1 MIEPENPVPNIPKT
15 PASPPGLLPRNTQA
29 WLIGGV
35 SLLMVLVI
43 ALTGRNNPKEHS
55 AVSLQTAG
63 ADATTRRIE
72 DYRMRI
78 DQEAQK
84 LQLERARL
92 AQTQSV
98 LGQGPGTSGQPM
110 PAGPVPT
117 YSSRYAMPNSASE
130 DSLET
135 ERQKREYLSLFA
147 SNVALTFRATP
158 TPSASAA
165 TTTSPDTIARTVA
178 AYLARTSQPA
188 LPEPEPKAPQ
198 PAGKESIPTKTDRTK
213 ERDSEIDRADGPRH
227 RLFEGTVLETVLT
240 NRLDGSFSGPVNCMV
255 TTNVYSHNGQHLL
268 IPQGS
273 RVFGEVRK
281 IETFGEG
288 RLAVTFH
295 RLLMPDGYSVNLDQ
309 FRGLN
314 QIGETGL
321 KDQVNHHYMQTFG
334 VSLAIGAI
342 AGLSQAN
349 TSYGTNES
357 AADAYRQGAATSL
370 SQSSLRIL
378 DRYLNVLPTVTIRE
392 GHRVKI
398 YLSDDLLL
406 PAYDK
411 HRMEDNL

>member
-1 MIEPENPVPNIPKT
+1 MTEPENPVPNIPKT

-29 WLIGGV
+29 WLVGGI

-43 ALTGRNNPKEHS
+43 ALTGRNNPKEPPATS
-55 AVSLQTAG
+55 VQTAG
-63 ADATTRRIE
+63 VDATTRRIE

-92 AQTQSV
+92 AQTQS
-98 LGQGPGTSGQPM
+98 LGQEPGPSGQPM
-110 PAGPVPT
+110 PVGSVPA
-117 YSSRYAMPNSASE
+117 YSPPYALSNSAPE
-130 DSLET
+130 DSSGS
-135 ERQKREYLSLFA
+135 ERQKREYQSLFA
-147 SNVALTFRATP
+147 SNVALTLR
-158 TPSASAA
+158 PSAPPVASAA
-165 TTTSPDTIARTVA
+165 TTASPDTIARTVA
-178 AYLARTSQPA
+178 AYTALTSQQA
-188 LPEPEPKAPQ
+188 LAEAEPKAPQ
-198 PAGKESIPTKTDRTK
+198 TAGKESSTTKTDRTK
-213 ERDSEIDRADGPRH
+213 ERDSEIDRADGLRY

-255 TTNVYSHNGQHLL
+255 TTNVYSHNGQRLL

-273 RVFGEVRK
+273 RVLGEVRK
-281 IETFGEG
+281 IETFGEE

-295 RLLMPDGYSVNLDQ
+295 RLLMPDGYSVSLDQ
-309 FRGLN
+309 FHGLN

-321 KDQVNHHYMQTFG
+321 KDQVNHHYLQIFG

-349 TSYGTNES
+349 TSYGVNES

-398 YLSDDLLL
+398 FLSDDLLL
-406 PAYDK
+406 PAYDQ

>member
-1 MIEPENPVPNIPKT
+1 MTEPENPVPNIPKT

-29 WLIGGV
+29 WLVGGI

-43 ALTGRNNPKEHS
+43 ALTGRNNPKEHPAAS
-55 AVSLQTAG
+55 VQTAG
-63 ADATTRRIE
+63 VDATTRRIE
-72 DYRMRI
+72 EYRMRI
-78 DQEAQK
+78 DQEGQK

-92 AQTQSV
+92 AQTPSV
-98 LGQGPGTSGQPM
+98 LGQGPGSSGQPM
-110 PAGPVPT
+110 PAGPVAA
-117 YSSRYAMPNSASE
+117 YSSRYALSNSVPE
-130 DSLET
+130 DSLES
-135 ERQKREYLSLFA
+135 ERQKREYQSLFA
-147 SNVALTFRATP
+147 SNVALTFRPSP

-165 TTTSPDTIARTVA
+165 TTASPDTIARTVA
-178 AYLARTSQPA
+178 AYTALTSQRSLA
-188 LPEPEPKAPQ
+188 EPESKAPQ
-198 PAGKESIPTKTDRTK
+198 TTGKESIPIKTDRAK
-213 ERDSEIDRADGPRH
+213 ERDSEIDRADGPRY

-273 RVFGEVRK
+273 RVLGEVRK
-281 IETFGEG
+281 IETFGEA

-295 RLLMPDGYSVNLDQ
+295 RLLMPDGYSMNLDQ
-309 FRGLN
+309 FHGLN

-321 KDQVNHHYMQTFG
+321 KDQVNHHYLQVFG

-357 AADAYRQGAATSL
+357 AADAYRQGTATSL

-398 YLSDDLLL
+398 FFSDDLLL
-406 PAYDK
+406 PAYDQ